1 MTEQKFVVVPN
12 EVETIMAD
20 WVTAKVIGGPGVS
33 PARAMSAVIGTA
45 SPRALRLSA

>member
-1 MTEQKFVVVPN
+1 MTEQKFVVAPN

-33 PARAMSAVIGTA
+33 PARAMSAVTLYFEPGQG
-45 SPRALRLSA
+45 